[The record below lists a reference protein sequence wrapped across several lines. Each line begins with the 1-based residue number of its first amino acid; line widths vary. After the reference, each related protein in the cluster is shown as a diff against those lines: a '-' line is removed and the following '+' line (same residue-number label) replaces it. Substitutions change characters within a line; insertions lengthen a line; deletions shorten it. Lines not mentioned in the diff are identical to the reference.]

1 MTALRLRD
9 VLAAARER
17 EITREEAL
25 FLFREVRDWQTTLE
39 LFKTACDVRDRA
51 VGRTVKL
58 VGFIASI
65 TSCTVDPPCRYCFR
79 WASPNLFTDADL
91 LNREE
96 IARAARAIE
105 ETGVKYVEIGGG
117 TQAGTE
123 GSQTTLQAAVVVKEA
138 SGLATW
144 VNNGPSFTP
153 ADVVK
158 FKELGVEGIACGLET
173 VNPSIFAELRP
184 GDSLKQRQELI
195 HATEAAGL
203 GIDNTLMIGLGESWD
218 GDHPYEDWV
227 DFLFYFKQFRH
238 LRIIEI
244 HPFRPIP
251 GSPVAHLPA
260 GSNFETAKARAIARL
275 IFRDIDIAG
284 ADDVAGALAGANM
297 IMHAAS
303 VSKRENIGPRTRCGS
318 PRIVELGDGLRLAN
332 YVPAISRY
340 LAELELELA

>member
-17 EITREEAL
+17 EISRTEAL
-25 FLFREVRDWQTTLE
+25 YLFREVRDWRTALE

-51 VGRTVKL
+51 VGHTVKL
-58 VGFIASI
+58 VGFIVSI

-79 WASPNLFTDADL
+79 WASPNLFTEDDL
-91 LNREE
+91 LSDEE
-96 IARAARAIE
+96 LARAARAIE
-105 ETGVKYVEIGGG
+105 ETGVKHVEIAGG

-123 GSQTTLQAAVVVKEA
+123 EGHTTLQAAAVVKET
-138 SGLATW
+138 SGLAIW

-153 ADVVK
+153 ADVIR
-158 FKELGVEGIACGLET
+158 FKELGVEGIACNLET
-173 VNPSIFAELRP
+173 VNPRIFAELRP
-184 GDSLKQRQELI
+184 GDSLKRRQELI
-195 HATEAAGL
+195 HATETAGL
-203 GIDNTLMIGLGESWD
+203 GIDNTLMIGLGESRN
-218 GDHPYEDWV
+218 GNHPYEDWV
-227 DFLFYFKQFRH
+227 DFLFYFKRFRH

-260 GSNFETAKARAIARL
+260 GSGFETAKARAIARL
-275 IFRDIDIAG
+275 IFRDIDITG

-303 VSKRENIGPRTRCGS
+303 VSKRANIGPRVRCGN
-318 PRIVELGDGLRLAN
+318 PRIVELGDGLRLAD

-340 LAELELELA
+340 LAEIGMEIA